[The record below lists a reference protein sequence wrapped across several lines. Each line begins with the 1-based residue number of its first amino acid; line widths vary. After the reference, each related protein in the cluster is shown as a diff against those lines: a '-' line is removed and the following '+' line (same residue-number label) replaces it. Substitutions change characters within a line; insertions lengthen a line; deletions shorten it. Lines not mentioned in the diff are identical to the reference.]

1 MSSIDEESVGLPRQ
15 RSGLSRFRWP
25 LMIAGPLIILA
36 IVAFFILTGGRFE
49 STDDAY
55 VQVGKAPI
63 SAAIAGR
70 VIEVDVTENQPVRA
84 GQVLFKLDPAD
95 ENAAA
100 LRTDAA
106 LASARLQVTGL
117 RAALDQQKLLL
128 ASALTT
134 QAYAVKEA
142 ARQQA
147 LVAAG
152 VSSRQQAADAT
163 HAADLATAQVAVNR
177 QQVATALANLG
188 AGAEQPD
195 NYPGVLVAKAERE
208 TAQVNLART
217 VVYAPQDGIVTKVDQ
232 LQVGAYV
239 NPAQNSLLSAVWRS
253 LGRGE
258 LQGRPAQED
267 EGRTA
272 GSGEDRR
279 LWRQEP
285 GWPRPELQP
294 RRRVELFGP
303 AGAERHGQLGEGRPA
318 PGGQDRLRQAA
329 AGCGQPG
336 RPVGQG
342 DGGRPVGVRPRST
355 AARLSAMAAGSDIAN
370 RGLITAALML
380 AK

>member
-25 LMIAGPLIILA
+25 LMLAGPVIILA

-63 SAAIAGR
+63 SAAIPGR
-70 VIEVDVTENQPVRA
+70 VIEVDVTENQAVKA

-239 NPAQNSLLSAVWRS
+239 NPAQTLFFLLSGDPWVEANFKEDQLKKMRV
-253 LGRGE
+253 G
-258 LQGRPAQED
+258 QPAQVKID
-267 EGRTA
+267 AYGGKSLAGRVQSFSPGA
-272 GSGEDRR
+272 GSSFSALPAQNATGNWVKVAQR
-279 LWRQEP
+279 LAVRIAFDKP
-285 GWPRPELQP
+285 PPDVASR
-294 RRRVELFGP
+294 
-303 AGAERHGQLGEGRPA
+303 AG
-318 PGGQDRLRQAA
+318 
-329 AGCGQPG
+329 
-336 RPVGQG
+336 
-342 DGGRPVGVRPRST
+342 
-355 AARLSAMAAGSDIAN
+355 LSAKVTVDVRSGSDRAPPPH
-370 RGLITAALML
+370 A
-380 AK
+380 

>member
-1 MSSIDEESVGLPRQ
+1 MSSLDEENVGIEGQ

-25 LMIAGPLIILA
+25 LMIAGPAIILGV
-36 IVAFFILTGGRFE
+36 VAFFVLTGGRFE

-55 VQVGKAPI
+55 VQVGKAPV
-63 SAAIAGR
+63 STAIAGR
-70 VIEVDVTENQPVRA
+70 VVEVDVTDNQTVKA

-106 LASARLQVTGL
+106 LASARLQVTTL
-117 RAALDQQKLLL
+117 RAAYDQQKLLL
-128 ASALTT
+128 ASAVTT

-188 AGAEQPD
+188 SGAQVPD
-195 NYPGVLVAKAERE
+195 NYPGVMVAKAERD

-217 VVYAPQDGIVTKVDQ
+217 VVYAQQDGIVTRVDQ

-239 NPAQNSLLSAVWRS
+239 NPAQTLFFLLSGDPWVEANFKEDQLKKMKVGQPATVKIDAYGGKTLAGHVQS
-253 LGRGE
+253 FSPGAGSSFSAL
-258 LQGRPAQED
+258 PAQNATGNWVKVAQRLAVRIAFD
-267 EGRTA
+267 KTPPDVASRA
-272 GSGEDRR
+272 G
-279 LWRQEP
+279 
-285 GWPRPELQP
+285 
-294 RRRVELFGP
+294 
-303 AGAERHGQLGEGRPA
+303 
-318 PGGQDRLRQAA
+318 
-329 AGCGQPG
+329 
-336 RPVGQG
+336 
-342 DGGRPVGVRPRST
+342 
-355 AARLSAMAAGSDIAN
+355 LSAKVTVDVRSGSDHP
-370 RGLITAALML
+370 AAPHS
-380 AK
+380 